1 MWHCL
6 KEREKKYITIFESR
20 WCDDEEST
28 KRGEKEGKEK
38 IHDFQYLCDLEKKLA
53 LTNETNGLN

>member
-6 KEREKKYITIFESR
+6 NEKKIFIYIYIYLEDSA
-20 WCDDEEST
+20 
-28 KRGEKEGKEK
+28 KRKGANRNRK
-38 IHDFQYLCDLEKKLA
+38 IHDFQYLCDFKIKEETKKLA